1 MPAPSD
7 WSALGAVEPADLL
20 DARLELHWATQA
32 IDTVGRT
39 LVEPE
44 PDSSHIALEWLDDLG
59 VLASARIS
67 DGSRAALRLEP
78 MELLILSALGHPTDR
93 LALAGRSLAESA
105 AWVRGR
111 VAARL
116 GRAPEWAE
124 HRADI
129 PDAPVGHGQPFSAPT
144 PAHAELAR
152 WYGNAA
158 RVLGTVA
165 DTDRR
170 AAPVRVWPHHFDIAT
185 FINLD
190 PELAQ
195 YEGRSINVGFS
206 PGDATFAEPYFYVVP
221 YPAPDATDLPRLE
234 RHGAWHV
241 EGWLGAVMSAGEVV
255 VRSPGGQEEAVAS
268 FLGNATSVL
277 ERALGDR

>member
-1 MPAPSD
+1 MRAPSE
-7 WSALGAVEPADLL
+7 WSPLGAVEPSDLL

-39 LVEPE
+39 LAEPE

-59 VLASARIS
+59 VLASSRIP
-67 DGSRAALRLEP
+67 DGSRAALRPESI
-78 MELLILSALGHPTDR
+78 ELLILGASGHPTDR
-93 LALAGRSLAESA
+93 LALVGRTLAEGA
-105 AWVRGR
+105 DWVRER

-116 GRAPEWAE
+116 GAPPEWAE

-129 PDAPVGHGQPFSAPT
+129 PEAPVGHGQPFGPPT
-144 PAHAELAR
+144 PAHAEFAG

-165 DTDRR
+165 DADRR

-221 YPAPDATDLPRLE
+221 YPAPEAGALPRLE
-234 RHGAWHV
+234 GHGAWHV

-255 VRSPGGQEEAVAS
+255 VRSPEGQETAVAS
-268 FLGNATSVL
+268 FLDSAMSAL
-277 ERALGDR
+277 ERALGGR